1 MKKKL
6 LTLIIIVLC
15 ASVAFAA
22 TSTRFTKYGNIFKT
36 GEFTIKGIN
45 CNIDASGN
53 REEDSLPVTIALRSG
68 EYLMESIV
76 DGSKTGVLFKS
87 DGNLYMY
94 DEKEKMAM
102 IMPIG
107 SEAMMQFPPVFAYTK
122 NGNAKFDGKNL
133 YYETIVDED
142 KQTIYWYNGNDLYA
156 IQEKGPEENYAIF
169 ISSISPKAEASLFQ
183 LPAGCEVMDMNSLMS
198 FFESSW
204 ADSMP
209 Y

>member
-1 MKKKL
+1 MKKSL
-6 LTLIIIVLC
+6 LTIIIIVLC
-15 ASVAFAA
+15 VGIAFAA
-22 TSTRFTKYGNIFKT
+22 TSTKFTKYGNIFKT

-53 REEDSLPVTIALRSG
+53 RDGEALPVTIAIRSG

-76 DGSKTGVLFKS
+76 DGSKTGVLFKN

-94 DEKEKMAM
+94 DEKEKMVM
-102 IMPIG
+102 ILPFG
-107 SEAMMQFPPVFAYTK
+107 SETMMQFPPVFVYSK

-183 LPAGCEVMDMNSLMS
+183 IPEGYEVMDMNSLMS
-198 FFESSW
+198 FLDSSW
-204 ADSMP
+204 STSMP